1 MQGYPISYF
10 PMAKNWRALI
20 ACYVL
25 GAIFLCYGLVASDRP
40 NTMWMWI
47 QALSIPFTH
56 LAAFAFVSPLPWIL
70 PHRLRAPWNF
80 VVGFALSAVICELAS
95 ALLPVIDG
103 WILTQAKYKFN
114 LRKVVDLYISF
125 VGPFMMVVGRL
136 ITTRARSEELRKA
149 SEAEAQIAKNRLL
162 QGQVHPHV
170 LFNALNGLAELVHKN
185 PKAAEGA
192 IRHLSDLLRRIL
204 VATEHARLPLFEERK
219 IVSDFLALEAIRL
232 GDRLRVTWDWDTGLD
247 GLELPPLLLQPL
259 VENAIKHGI
268 APSIPGG
275 DLILRVQAR
284 GGAIVL
290 EVWNSGK
297 PFRDTGGGS
306 GIGVRN
312 LRSRL
317 ALTFG
322 DKASLFIGPSAPGTL
337 ARITIE
343 ASQVEFP
350 HEAAESPGR

>member
-1 MQGYPISYF
+1 MGV
-10 PMAKNWRALI
+10 
-20 ACYVL
+20 CYLLWVL
-25 GAIFLCYGLVASDRP
+25 FLLHSHWASPRI
-40 NTMWMWI
+40 TSGWI
-47 QALSIPFTH
+47 WTSILTAPLTH
-56 LAAFAFVSPLPWIL
+56 IGAFAFMAPLPWIL
-70 PHRLRAPWNF
+70 CRRVRAPW
-80 VVGFALSAVICELAS
+80 GFILGLVLSIFICELVAI
-95 ALLPVIDG
+95 LLPLLDG
-103 WILTQAKYKFN
+103 WLYTQAHVIFDRARLLAVYVA
-114 LRKVVDLYISF
+114 L
-125 VGPFMMVVGRL
+125 VGPAMMVVGGL
-136 ITTRARSEELRKA
+136 IAARVHAEVLRKA
-149 SEAEAQIAKNRLL
+149 SETEAQIAKNRLL

-170 LFNALNGLAELVHKN
+170 LFNALNGLAELVHKD

-219 IVSDFLALEAIRL
+219 VVTDFLALEAIRL
-232 GDRLRVTWDWDTGLD
+232 GDRLRVTWEWDTALD

-275 DLILRVQAR
+275 DLVLRAQAR
-284 GGAIVL
+284 EGAIVL

-297 PFRDTGGGS
+297 PFRDTGGGG

-317 ALTFG
+317 ALNFG

-343 ASQVEFP
+343 ATQVEFP